1 MVHKRFFLT
10 LSYIVYFVIVLFL
23 TYSIQW
29 VTVLFMGGIRFAAAE
44 SYPGDLSSISLV
56 LWSFLF
62 SSIHFIIITMYFSL
76 KSFL

>member
-44 SYPGDLSSISLV
+44 VIQGI
-56 LWSFLF
+56 
-62 SSIHFIIITMYFSL
+62 
-76 KSFL
+76 